1 MKLVLALLL
10 LSTSAFA
17 QLSVIGKWKTIDDNT
32 GKERSVVE
40 IFEKGGQVYGKITKI
55 YREKGEDPDPVCD
68 ECEEE
73 LFPVHNFFL
82 LRFLLSPDEPEVFI
96 VKRRAA
102 VDPNLCRQK
111 L

>member
-1 MKLVLALLL
+1 MH
-10 LSTSAFA
+10 
-17 QLSVIGKWKTIDDNT
+17 
-32 GKERSVVE
+32 
-40 IFEKGGQVYGKITKI
+40 QVSEPDEAKY
-55 YREKGEDPDPVCD
+55 EDKNPGCD

-73 LFPVHNFFL
+73 FFPIHNFFL

-96 VKRRAA
+96 AKRRAA